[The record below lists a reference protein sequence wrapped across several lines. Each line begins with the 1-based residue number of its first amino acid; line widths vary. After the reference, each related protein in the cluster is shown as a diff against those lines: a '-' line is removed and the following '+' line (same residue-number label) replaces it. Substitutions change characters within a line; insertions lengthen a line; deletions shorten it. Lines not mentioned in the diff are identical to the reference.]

1 MQIYDLS
8 AADGV
13 LFSSWLLFYLRPIKL
28 GEVVVGFLA
37 AAMLLTAHWIAP
49 HPLYAAASIICPL
62 SFIAYLLR
70 SRGGFERFRFSLRR
84 SFVPR

>member
-28 GEVVVGFLA
+28 AEAVVGFLA
-37 AAMLLTAHWIAP
+37 AAMLLTAHWLAP
-49 HPLYAAASIICPL
+49 YPMYVAASIICPL
-62 SFIAYLLR
+62 SFVAYLLR
-70 SRGGFERFRFSLRR
+70 SRGGWQRLRLASADR
-84 SFVPR
+84 SG